1 MMTYREELEHI
12 TELLNSHPTFVSKEH
27 IENEL
32 LPGTVIAAVIVT
44 AIFALAMFGVKK
56 AAPNCDNN
64 FLYKASYQITNLVVN
79 ASLGVLGAYYFS
91 TLCGSDD
98 SLDEWVLG
106 YKAIYPM
113 ACAQLG
119 YNLWAIPVGIFL
131 VKESPAML
139 GHHISVIVVTS
150 MSAFFTLGYNWF
162 APFMFGILELSSVPL
177 AIMNSFKE
185 NPEYIKK
192 YPSAYTAIRIIFA
205 FTFLY
210 IRWHLYLP
218 LKYDFLRTFGMAVLN
233 HPSTFARWYC
243 GAAWIASFFLLI
255 LQLLW
260 GFMIVKGLIKLALPG
275 KKKKKKADDKKEK

>member
-1 MMTYREELEHI
+1 MMTFREEFERI
-12 TELLNSHPTFVSKEH
+12 KEIANSEPTYVSKEH

-32 LPGTVIAAVIVT
+32 LPGTVIAAVVVA

-56 AAPNCDNN
+56 AAPNSDNK

-79 ASLGVLGAYYFS
+79 ASLGVLGTYYFS

-98 SLDEWVLG
+98 SLDTRVLG

-139 GHHISVIVVTS
+139 GHHVSVIVVTS

-162 APFMFGILELSSVPL
+162 APFMFGMLELSSVPL
-177 AIMNSFKE
+177 AIMNTFKD

-192 YPSAYTAIRIIFA
+192 YPSAYSAIRIIFA
-205 FTFLY
+205 LTFLY
-210 IRWHLYLP
+210 IRWYLYLP
-218 LKYDFLRTFGMAVLN
+218 LKYDFLRTFGMGVIG
-233 HPSTFARWYC
+233 HPSTFTRCFYAL
-243 GAAWIASFFLLI
+243 AWIASFFLLL

-260 GFMIVKGLIKLALPG
+260 GVLIVKGLVKIVLPG
-275 KKKKKKADDKKEK
+275 KKKKANDKKEK